1 MSKVSVD
8 ASELMRLRLTIAI
21 SEKAEMWGVNK
32 FAIADVVG
40 RAMQSA
46 QLDQTTGEL
55 KNFDATVFLS
65 GLEHDPQTRHL
76 VSSDA
81 KPLVKSVNPAHGD
94 LTEAQFNALPP
105 EERLSRINAAT
116 FADKKRAA

>member
-1 MSKVSVD
+1 MSNVSID
-8 ASELMRLRLTIAI
+8 ASELKRLRLTVAI
-21 SEKAEMWGVNK
+21 SAKAKLWGVSE
-32 FAIADVVG
+32 FAVADVVS
-40 RAMQSA
+40 RAMTTA
-46 QLDQTTGEL
+46 LLDETTGEL
-55 KNFDATVFLS
+55 KNFDASVFLS

-81 KPLVKSVNPAHGD
+81 KPQVRSANPAHGD

-105 EERLSRINAAT
+105 EERLKRANAAS

>member
-1 MSKVSVD
+1 MSKVTID
-8 ASELMRLRLTIAI
+8 ANELMRLRLTVAI
-21 SEKAEMWGVNK
+21 SAKAKFWGVSE
-32 FAIADVVG
+32 FAVADVVS
-40 RAMQSA
+40 RAMLSA

-81 KPLVKSVNPAHGD
+81 KPQVKSAAHGD
-94 LTEAQFNALPP
+94 LTEAEFNALPP
-105 EERLSRINAAT
+105 EERLKRVNAAS